1 MKDTK
6 YENYSTK
13 FGAFIIKT
21 SEGKARR
28 MNSMTGKKEWK
39 QVKTTFGFF
48 KDYPDAVEFFVSR
61 DGNNRYVSSSQG
73 NNYLEWLDFLEVKSY
88 DDALKKTND
97 EIVKCFQDYYE
108 DDSIY

>member
-48 KDYPDAVEFFVSR
+48 KDYPEAVEFFVYR
-61 DGNNRYVSSSQG
+61 DGNDRYVSSSQG
-73 NNYLEWLDFLEVKSY
+73 HIYLEWLDFLEVKSY
-88 DDALKKTND
+88 DDALKKIND
-97 EIVKCFQDYYE
+97 EVVKCFQDYYE